1 MTIPTGEYIS
11 RSQAPEVEP
20 EIEGH
25 TINDFVE
32 MLQDVKPISII
43 SEIDE
48 YNDRNNTD
56 IIPEQK
62 AILIEYLNKF
72 NDIENELKS
81 ITRNTTKETRLEIYK
96 RFEDIIDEASS
107 KFNDLHEDLW
117 CEYDNEDKLY
127 EKHLAECNDDDEEYN
142 RREANGEYDVDDDN
156 INKFICKEI
165 VRSIISL
172 QEELGYGLLNAEL
185 TDHIRSRNYDNKD
198 YYKL

>member
-1 MTIPTGEYIS
+1 MAAPTGEYIS
-11 RSQAPEVEP
+11 RSQAPEIEP

-32 MLQDVKPISII
+32 MLQDVKPIRII
-43 SEIDE
+43 RKINE
-48 YNDRNNTD
+48 YNARNNTD

-107 KFNDLHEDLW
+107 KFYTLHDLW
-117 CEYDNEDKLY
+117 CEYDNEDELY

-142 RREANGEYDVDDDN
+142 RREANGEYNVDDDN
-156 INKFICKEI
+156 INKFICEE
-165 VRSIISL
+165 VVPSL
-172 QEELGYGLLNAEL
+172 IAIQEELSYGILISELNE
-185 TDHIRSRNYDNKD
+185 HIRRGRRYNINDF
-198 YYKL
+198 